1 MKRFRL
7 STLLLL
13 VALAAMAIALVVRD
27 RRTAIREEHLRAQLA
42 QARMEI
48 LLDRDLAVERR
59 TN

>member
-27 RRTAIREEHLRAQLA
+27 RRC
-42 QARMEI
+42 
-48 LLDRDLAVERR
+48 DS
-59 TN
+59 

>member
-27 RRTAIREEHLRAQLA
+27 RRAAIREKHLRAQLA